1 MLKRIKRF
9 AFSLAEVMVVLAIVT
24 AVVAVSIK
32 ITKSRFDS
40 VNRYLYY
47 TAYSTLKT
55 LVAEVHLK
63 INSET
68 PNIDQVTGETLPYNE
83 AAPIWDGTETG
94 KNLCF
99 GIAEFA
105 NLTASGELCDTGAEK
120 ATVDN
125 IANSPEPY
133 FGAIKPSLILRNG
146 MRLYSLTKTESP
158 SILNDF
164 TIFNE
169 DGSESEALSDNARKA
184 YLVYVDIDGERNDS
198 TLWEDIYPFYIT
210 LNGYVIPAYKDGG
223 IGGANNIVDMAT
235 SIEYDDVNPSNGNVN
250 SRWLAKNITF
260 QDAACRSGF
269 VNALG
274 YCGSRETD
282 DICKKATDK
291 YANCRV
297 RVIAPIKIF

>member
-68 PNIDQVTGETLPYNE
+68 NIDPVTGEPLPYNE

-94 KNLCF
+94 KNLCLE
-99 GIAEFA
+99 IAGFA
-105 NLTASGELCDTGAEK
+105 NLTASGELCNAGATK
-120 ATVDN
+120 ATVDG
-125 IANSPEPY
+125 IANLPEPY
-133 FGAIKPSLILRNG
+133 FGDITPSLILRNG
-146 MRLYSLTKTESP
+146 MRLYSLTETESP

-164 TIFNE
+164 TIYNE
-169 DGSESEALSDNARKA
+169 DGSESEALSNNARKA

-198 TLWEDIYPFYIT
+198 TLWEDIFPFYIT

-223 IGGANNIVDMAT
+223 FGGANNIVDMAT

-269 VNALG
+269 VNASG
-274 YCGSRETD
+274 YCSGRTTD
-282 DICKKATDK
+282 SICQKAADK